1 MATLHSGLIVQ
12 LKLIEA
18 LALISDVQ
26 KKLAKVKNFQSHV
39 QCSSQ
44 SLNDLENMLTPLQKF
59 KHNEADIG
67 EIMRILVSFLSSYR
81 NVITTM
87 VKKPWYIRYVRPR
100 KYQELAE
107 EKISCVRSCFSLLTY
122 KIAEMNCNC
131 RNVFSAERN
140 TLIRY
145 CPNCNSSGGQLG
157 SVFHSHD
164 CVHFYCVHNVD
175 KHRNFENTERRE
187 RASTTRYEELWNT
200 QEMEQ
205 QTKIIKLNS
214 SLLEGIKKKLLE
226 FDKKLYKRVEDIIR
240 IKTKKEIYIPYLVP
254 S

>member
-1 MATLHSGLIVQ
+1 MAILLSSIVVQ
-12 LKLIEA
+12 LKVIEA
-18 LALISDVQ
+18 LALISHVQ
-26 KKLAKVKNFQSHV
+26 KKLAKIKNFQSHV

-44 SLNDLENMLTPLQKF
+44 LLNELENNLTGLKKC
-59 KHNEADIG
+59 KHNEMDVGDI
-67 EIMRILVSFLSSYR
+67 MPILVSFLSSYR
-81 NVITTM
+81 NVIITM
-87 VKKPWYIRYVRPR
+87 VKKPLYIRYVRPK

-107 EKISCVRSCFSLLTY
+107 EKINCVRNCFGLLTY

-164 CVHFYCVHNVD
+164 CVHFYCVHNLD
-175 KHRNFENTERRE
+175 KHRDFTNTERRE
-187 RASTTRYEELWNT
+187 RASTTRYQELWDT
-200 QEMEQ
+200 REMEQ
-205 QTKIIKLNS
+205 QTKIIAFNS

-226 FDKKLYKRVEDIIR
+226 FDKKLYKRVQDIIR